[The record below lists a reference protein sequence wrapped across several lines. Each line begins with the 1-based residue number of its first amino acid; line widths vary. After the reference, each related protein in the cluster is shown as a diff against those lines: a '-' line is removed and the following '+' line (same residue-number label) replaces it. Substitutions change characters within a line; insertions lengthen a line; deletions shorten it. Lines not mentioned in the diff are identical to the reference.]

1 MSMPIEDFKKLLDD
15 YVENE
20 DVVITNARGFWEEA
34 PISKCLIQNKGLHIL
49 LKKDALE
56 LLKEN
61 LNKSSDED
69 KFWFLQEFC
78 ADIDMPDTNLINKIL
93 KTECNKK

>member
-1 MSMPIEDFKKLLDD
+1 MSMSIEDFKKLLDD

-20 DVVITNARGFWEEA
+20 DVVITNARDFWEKA

-49 LKKDALE
+49 LKKDSLE

-61 LNKSSDED
+61 LDKSSDED

-78 ADIDMPDTNLINKIL
+78 ADINMPDTNLINKIL
-93 KTECNKK
+93 KTKCNKK

>member
-1 MSMPIEDFKKLLDD
+1 MSMPIEDFKKLLND

-20 DVVITNARGFWEEA
+20 DVVITNARDFWEEA
-34 PISKCLIQNKGLHIL
+34 PVLKCLIHNKGVHIL
-49 LKKDALE
+49 LKKNSLE
-56 LLKEN
+56 LLKET
-61 LNKSSDED
+61 LDKSSDED

-93 KTECNKK
+93 KNRM